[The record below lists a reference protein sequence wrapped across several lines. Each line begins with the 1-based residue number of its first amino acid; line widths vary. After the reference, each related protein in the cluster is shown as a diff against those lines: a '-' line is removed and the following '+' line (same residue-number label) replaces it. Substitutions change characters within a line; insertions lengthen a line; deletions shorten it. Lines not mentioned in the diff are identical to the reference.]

1 MYQITKDLTTGTIKI
16 TDSWSI
22 TGTGSLAAPQFN
34 APNDEFSFSFVEIT
48 DIEKLKS
55 FSMDYTGETDNRY
68 LEAQYRISRD
78 ATNWSQWL
86 ALTPTISNF
95 PPFTSADKMYLDV
108 KFIRKGTSTI
118 GTIKLLEYIIN
129 GTIERNLYDG
139 ETTVPL
145 TTTDNIAII
154 KPPYIYKVFKINDI
168 EVISDGVIDTDFE
181 IKYRFS
187 QDYGRTVTDWEPFT
201 KENITTIRISPI
213 RFFQIEYLVEL
224 KSTSAK
230 IYDINLIGDFQNVTL
245 DYMKTNLYGI
255 REDCNC
261 LKLAISNDPST
272 FPGGDSGVSSIDGPI
287 ENCNLP
293 QLTQDDKNNLFNP
306 YKQDAATSLLDK
318 ISNDANQIF
327 GHEIVYFLTDPDK
340 KGIDYTFH
348 EYQLFNYVAEGL
360 MKASVEGNQFPENNG
375 AINQFDLSLFDSF
388 EIHIPKKLFK
398 EVFGVDKRPS
408 KEDFLWFCEI
418 NKMFTVEHS
427 QAFRGFNNNAI
438 YYKIMLKKYNQKS
451 NVIGANQTIT
461 DKLQALTRNSTI
473 DELFGLENLQDK
485 RSVANKDQ
493 FRPLT
498 SDPIRVDITAKIVK
512 ELIENAELILSKTH
526 YDLSSVSFSATSSTT
541 AVTYENMKDYFKVS
555 DNLSFTC
562 WFNINNYT
570 INDNYHLFNYYDST
584 NSLGFDVNI
593 NADVLRV
600 KWNSDVYDLNLTDGL
615 LEETWYCYLVNID
628 QRQRKIYQYIYKR
641 DVEIEDEAKYLN
653 STKLLLVYSNE
664 LTLTPQEF
672 KLENISAKLLSGDM
686 KLTNLRMFVD
696 IIPIDQHNKLLN
708 QAIIR
713 DDSKYLLFADNANQR
728 LTLPNFPLGQ
738 VKTGEV

>member
-1 MYQITKDLTTGTIKI
+1 MYQIIKDVTNGTIKI

-22 TGTGSLAAPQFN
+22 SATGSLAPPQFN
-34 APNDEFSFSFVEIT
+34 LPNDEFSFSFLDLT
-48 DIEKLKS
+48 DMSSLKT
-55 FSMDYTGETDNRY
+55 FKMNYTGETDNRY

-78 ATNWSQWL
+78 KSNWTQWL
-86 ALTPTISNF
+86 PLTTTITNF
-95 PPFTSADKMYLDV
+95 PPFTSADTMYLDI

-118 GTIKLLEYIIN
+118 GTINLLEYIIN
-129 GTIERNLYDG
+129 GQVERNLYNG
-139 ETTVPL
+139 ESVVPL
-145 TTTDNIAII
+145 TTINNIAVI

-168 EVISDGVIDTDFE
+168 EIISDGDYE

-201 KENITTIRISPI
+201 KENITTKRISPI

-224 KSTSAK
+224 KSETAR
-230 IYDINLIGDFQNVTL
+230 IYDINLIGDFQNVSL
-245 DYMKTNLYGI
+245 DYLKTNLYGV
-255 REDCNC
+255 RENCNC
-261 LKLAISNDPST
+261 LKLGITNDTST
-272 FPGGDSGVSSIDGPI
+272 FPGGNSGVSSIDGPI
-287 ENCNLP
+287 DNCNLP
-293 QLTQDDKNNLFNP
+293 QLSQDDKNNLFNP

-348 EYQLFNYVAEGL
+348 EYQLYNYVAEGL
-360 MKASVEGNQFPENNG
+360 MKASVEGNQFPENTG

-427 QAFRGFNNNAI
+427 QPFRGFNNNAI
-438 YYKIMLKKYNQKS
+438 YYKIMLKKYNQGA
-451 NVIGANQTIT
+451 NFAGANQTIT
-461 DKLQALTRNSTI
+461 DKLQSLTRNSTI

-485 RSVANKDQ
+485 RAVANKDQ

-512 ELIENAELILSKTH
+512 EMVENAELVLSKTH
-526 YDLSSVSFSATSSTT
+526 YDLSSVKFSPTYSTT
-541 AVTYENMKDYFKVS
+541 AVTYNNIKNSFEVS

-570 INDNYHLFNYYDST
+570 TNDNYHLFNYYDSL

-593 NADVLRV
+593 NSDVCRV
-600 KWNSDVYDLNLTDGL
+600 KWNEYNYDLNLNDGL
-615 LEETWYCYLVNID
+615 SEETWYCYLVNID
-628 QRQRKIYQYIYKR
+628 QRQRKINQYIYKR
-641 DVEIEDEAKYLN
+641 NVDIEEDAQYLG
-653 STKLLLVYSNE
+653 STKLRLVYSNQLDLVPVKFE
-664 LTLTPQEF
+664 
-672 KLENISAKLLSGDM
+672 LENLVGQLLSGDM
-686 KLTNLRMFVD
+686 KLTNLRLFVD
-696 IIPIDQHNKLLN
+696 VIPEEQHNKLLN
-708 QAIIR
+708 QSIIR
-713 DDSKYLLFADNANQR
+713 DDSKYLLFADNANLR
-728 LTLPNFPLGQ
+728 LTLPSFPLSQ
-738 VKTGEV
+738 

>member
-562 WFNINNYT
+562 WFNINNWT

-600 KWNSDVYDLNLTDGL
+600 KWNSDVYDLNLTSGL

>member
-1 MYQITKDLTTGTIKI
+1 MYQITKDLTKGTIKI

-22 TGTGSLAAPQFN
+22 TGTGSLAAPQFDL
-34 APNDEFSFSFVEIT
+34 PNDEFSFSFVNLT
-48 DIEKLKS
+48 DMEKLKT

-78 ATNWSQWL
+78 STNWSTWL
-86 ALTPTISNF
+86 PLTPTINNF
-95 PPFTSADKMYLDV
+95 PPFTSADTMYLDV

-129 GTIERNLYDG
+129 GSVERNIYDG
-139 ETTVPL
+139 ESTVPL
-145 TTTDNIAII
+145 TPTNNIAVI
-154 KPPYIYKVFKINDI
+154 KPPYIYKVFRISDI
-168 EVISDGVIDTDFE
+168 EILSDGQIETDFD

-201 KENITTIRISPI
+201 KENITTIRINPI

-224 KSTSAK
+224 KSSSAK
-230 IYDINLIGDFQNVTL
+230 IHDINLIGDFQNVTL
-245 DYMKTNLYGI
+245 DYLKTNLYGI

-261 LKLAISNDPST
+261 LKLGISNDPST
-272 FPGGDSGVSSIDGPI
+272 FPGLESGVSSIDGPI
-287 ENCNLP
+287 DNCVLP
-293 QLTQDDKNNLFNP
+293 QLSQDDKNNLFNP
-306 YKQDAATSLLDK
+306 YQQQAATSLLDK
-318 ISNDANQIF
+318 MSNDANQIF

-340 KGIDYTFH
+340 KGIDFTFH
-348 EYQLFNYVAEGL
+348 EYQLYNYVAEGL

-398 EVFGVDKRPS
+398 DVFGPDKRPS

-427 QAFRGFNNNAI
+427 QSFRGFNNNAI
-438 YYKIMLKKYNQKS
+438 YYKIMLKKYNQKA

-461 DKLQALTRNSTI
+461 DKLQSLTRNSTI

-498 SDPIRVDITAKIVK
+498 VDPIRADITAKIVK
-512 ELIENAELILSKTH
+512 ELVENAELILSKTH
-526 YDLSSVSFSATSSTT
+526 YDLSSVNFTATYSTN
-541 AVTYENMKDYFKVS
+541 AVTYMNMKSYFKVS
-555 DNLSFTC
+555 DNISYTC

-570 INDNYHLFNYYDST
+570 INDNYHLFNYYDSV
-584 NSLGFDVNI
+584 NNLGLDINI
-593 NADVLRV
+593 NDDISRV
-600 KWNSDVYDLNLTDGL
+600 TLNSDTYDLNLTGGL
-615 LEETWYCYLVNID
+615 NEETWYCYLVNVD
-628 QRQRKIYQYIYKR
+628 QRQRKISQYIYKR
-641 DVEIEDEAKYLN
+641 NVDLEEDAKYLG
-653 STKLLLVYSNE
+653 STKLTLVYSNE
-664 LTLTPQEF
+664 LDLVPVEF
-672 KLENISAKLLSGDM
+672 NLENVNAQLLSGDI
-686 KLTNLRMFVD
+686 KITNIRMFVD
-696 IIPIDQHNKLLN
+696 IIPVDQHNKLLN
-708 QAIIR
+708 QTIIR

-728 LTLPNFPLGQ
+728 LVLPNFPLGQ
-738 VKTGEV
+738 IGTGEV

>member
-1 MYQITKDLTTGTIKI
+1 MYQITKDLTKGTIKI
-16 TDSWSI
+16 SDSWSI
-22 TGTGSLAAPQFN
+22 TGTGSSAAPQFN
-34 APNDEFSFSFVEIT
+34 SPNDEFSFSFVNLT
-48 DIEKLKS
+48 DMESLKT

-78 ATNWSQWL
+78 STNWSQWL
-86 ALTPTISNF
+86 SLTPTIKNF
-95 PPFTSADKMYLDV
+95 PPFTSTNTMYLDV

-129 GTIERNLYDG
+129 GTVARNIYDG

-145 TTTDNIAII
+145 NSNSNIAVI
-154 KPPYIYKVFKINDI
+154 KPPYIYKVFQISDI
-168 EVISDGVIDTDFE
+168 EILSDGVIDTDFD

-187 QDYGRTVTDWEPFT
+187 QDYGRTVSDWEPLT

-245 DYMKTNLYGI
+245 DYMKTNLYGV

-261 LKLAISNDPST
+261 LKLGISNDPST
-272 FPGGDSGVSSIDGPI
+272 FSGLTSGVSSIDGPI

-318 ISNDANQIF
+318 MSNDANQIF

-348 EYQLFNYVAEGL
+348 EYQLYNYVAEGL
-360 MKASVEGNQFPENNG
+360 IKASVEGNQFPENNG

-418 NKMFTVEHS
+418 NKMFHVEHS
-427 QAFRGFNNNAI
+427 QAFRGFNNNSI
-438 YYKIMLKKYNQKS
+438 YYKLMLKKYNS
-451 NVIGANQTIT
+451 SANMVGANQTIS

-512 ELIENAELILSKTH
+512 ELIENAELVLSKTH
-526 YDLSSVSFSATSSTT
+526 YDLSSVAFTATSSTT

-562 WFNINNYT
+562 WFNINNWT

-593 NADVLRV
+593 NADVLTV
-600 KWNSDVYDLNLTDGL
+600 KWNSDTYDLNLTNSL
-615 LEETWYCYLVNID
+615 IEETWYCYLVNID
-628 QRQRKIYQYIYKR
+628 QRQRKISQYIYKR

-696 IIPIDQHNKLLN
+696 IIPVDQHNKLLN

-728 LTLPNFPLGQ
+728 LVLPNFQIGQ
-738 VKTGEV
+738 IGTGEV